1 MRFGYDR
8 GMAKERAM
16 DWAMKRMLV
25 VGGLFAVVCM
35 ASPVMAGDAAPV
47 DASCYWCVRD
57 AIYTDVALIN
67 QLETN
72 PDIDD
77 AIKGPQIFSA
87 RADIHRLRALLGP
100 LNIDGPEPCCYARKP
115 MFIR

>member
-1 MRFGYDR
+1 
-8 GMAKERAM
+8 
-16 DWAMKRMLV
+16 MKRMLAA
-25 VGGLFAVVCM
+25 GGLFALACM
-35 ASPVMAGDAAPV
+35 ASPVKAGDAGPA

-57 AIYTDVALIN
+57 ALYADVALIN
-67 QLETN
+67 QLEAN

-100 LNIDGPEPCCYARKP
+100 LNEEGPEPCCYSRKP
-115 MFIR
+115 LYIR

>member
-8 GMAKERAM
+8 GMAME
-16 DWAMKRMLV
+16 WAMTCVMKWMLA
-25 VGGLFAVVCM
+25 VGGLFALAST
-35 ASPVMAGDAAPV
+35 ASPVMAGDITPI

-57 AIYTDVALIN
+57 AIYADVALIN
-67 QLETN
+67 HLEGN

-100 LNIDGPEPCCYARKP
+100 LNIEGPEPCCYARKP